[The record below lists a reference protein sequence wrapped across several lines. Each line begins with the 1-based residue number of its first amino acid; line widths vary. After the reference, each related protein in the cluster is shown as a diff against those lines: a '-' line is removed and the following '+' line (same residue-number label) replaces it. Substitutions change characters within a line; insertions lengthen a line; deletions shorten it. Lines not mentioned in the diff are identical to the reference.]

1 MDKERTHPANADAT
15 ALPFAKLAKLGVR
28 APSKQITSHFE
39 RRQAAALVF
48 IEWLER

>member
-1 MDKERTHPANADAT
+1 MDKERTHPANADA
-15 ALPFAKLAKLGVR
+15 ALPLALALGVPK
-28 APSKQITSHFE
+28 PSKQITSHFE